1 MDWKISH
8 FVIDLVVVDEFVAVF
23 SLYFS
28 VVAAV
33 VAAWSFS
40 IVTFV
45 VRQSVA
51 DFVAFVVITIVSVE
65 LYLAIDNYY

>member
-51 DFVAFVVITIVSVE
+51 DFVAFVIITIVSVE